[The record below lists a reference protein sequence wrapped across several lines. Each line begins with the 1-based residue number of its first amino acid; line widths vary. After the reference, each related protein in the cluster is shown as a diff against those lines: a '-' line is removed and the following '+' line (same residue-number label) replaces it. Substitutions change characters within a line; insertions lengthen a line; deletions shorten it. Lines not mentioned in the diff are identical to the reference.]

1 MNYNLYDVY
10 LRARIYNFLM

>member
-1 MNYNLYDVY
+1 MNYNLYGVY